1 MVANSSK
8 VVYGNAVTKKVE
20 ERVNKKYP
28 FSKGVPHWAIS
39 LLQEGNNI
47 DDTEKVIQ
55 FYNQGGEMIHGLED
69 LKQSHKEGVSF
80 MTIHDL
86 CITEM
91 QQQDVEAN
99 AGDIVY
105 TIRIHSAKSEEDGV
119 KIEDQMISLNDK
131 MPIKEL
137 KSYILSLTDLQPFF
151 LKFHMNNTETLQD
164 LINRTR
170 TWNTERDISNDEGA
184 LRFDI
189 FLDRVNFD
197 LHLEVDLEKEKVRP
211 INPDST

>member
-1 MVANSSK
+1 MS
-8 VVYGNAVTKKVE
+8 
-20 ERVNKKYP
+20 
-28 FSKGVPHWAIS
+28 
-39 LLQEGNNI
+39 
-47 DDTEKVIQ
+47 
-55 FYNQGGEMIHGLED
+55 
-69 LKQSHKEGVSF
+69 
-80 MTIHDL
+80 IHDL

-211 INPDST
+211 INPDGT

>member
-1 MVANSSK
+1 M
-8 VVYGNAVTKKVE
+8 
-20 ERVNKKYP
+20 
-28 FSKGVPHWAIS
+28 
-39 LLQEGNNI
+39 
-47 DDTEKVIQ
+47 IQ
-55 FYNQGGEMIHGLED
+55 GAED

-105 TIRIHSAKSEEDGV
+105 TIRIHSAKSKEEDGED

-131 MPIKEL
+131 MPIKDL
-137 KSYILSLTDLQPFF
+137 KSYILSLTEQQPFF

-164 LINRTR
+164 LINRTI
-170 TWNTERDISNDEGA
+170 TWNTQRDISNDEGA